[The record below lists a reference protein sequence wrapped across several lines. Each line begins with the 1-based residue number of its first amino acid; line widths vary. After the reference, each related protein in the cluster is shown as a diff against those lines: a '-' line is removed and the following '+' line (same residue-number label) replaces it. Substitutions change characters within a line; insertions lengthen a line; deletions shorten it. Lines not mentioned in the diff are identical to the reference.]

1 MNYIKLLNSFYDRLE
16 TNSLSTS
23 AIALWHALV
32 HINNK
37 AGWRSEFTV
46 AVSVLRI
53 KSGLS
58 EKSVTNARNELNQKG
73 YIDFKSRKGNQ
84 SAIYQ
89 LIDLSVTVT
98 DKVADS
104 PSNNVSDSSSDN
116 ASALIK
122 LNETKQN
129 KEDDKERAPINPF
142 RFFEQEGF
150 GTLSSFIG
158 EQLGDLVD
166 SYGETRVI
174 EAMQES
180 VLNGARNLKYVKAI
194 LSNPNQKRGESNVKS
209 SGGNGKT
216 SGKSYEDVMRDVE
229 RDRKAWG
236 G

>member
-1 MNYIKLLNSFYDRLE
+1 LNYIKLLNSFYDRLE
-16 TNSLSTS
+16 TNALSTS

-32 HINNK
+32 HVNNK

-58 EKSVTNARNELNQKG
+58 EKSVTNARNELTQKG

-89 LIDLSVTVT
+89 LVDLSVTVT

-104 PSNNVSDSSSDN
+104 SSGNDSYSSSDK

-122 LNETKQN
+122 INETKQN
-129 KEDDKERAPINPF
+129 KEDNKERVSINPF
-142 RFFEQEGF
+142 LFFEQEGF

-174 EAMQES
+174 EAMKES

-194 LSNPNQKRGESNVKS
+194 LNNPNQKRGEGNAKS
-209 SGGNGKT
+209 SRGFGKT